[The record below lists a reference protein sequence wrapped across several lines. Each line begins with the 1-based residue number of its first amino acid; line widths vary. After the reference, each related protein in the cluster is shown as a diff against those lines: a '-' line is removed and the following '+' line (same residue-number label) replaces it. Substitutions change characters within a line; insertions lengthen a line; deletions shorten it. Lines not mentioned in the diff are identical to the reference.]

1 MDNAIGFP
9 KTYPLG
15 IYPVDSA
22 IQRLNNRGLCQEC
35 QKNILFGLK
44 DHGLH
49 LKRTALRI
57 YLLFADFRDFS
68 VTQPEEHCG
77 IHLTFA

>member
-1 MDNAIGFP
+1 MQLVS
-9 KTYPLG
+9 YLLG
-15 IYPVDSA
+15 IYPVDST

-35 QKNILFGLK
+35 QKNILFELK